1 MTANVTQQIRDYA
14 SAQGFKPNAN
24 GQYTVDNDETALK
37 IYGHAQ
43 SQGFTAA
50 DLDSAFGWSP
60 GTSQGYITAN
70 KLPSIQ
76 AKPGETPAAPSV
88 TGAPATQAAPP
99 STGIPG
105 QYTTQQ
111 TGAGATQRSAP
122 DSSSVLSQIQGI
134 FGGASAA
141 IPAMDKVAQIEAPK
155 NVQAVTATVPYS
167 ETTSGIIDRLLK
179 EDGPYLERAKAI
191 AREEMSSRGLLSSSI
206 AAGAATGAAID
217 RAGAIASTDAGI
229 YANQRIAN
237 MEAQNEV
244 NNANANRSLQ
254 AAQFNAQ
261 AQNDQTL
268 TKFNAATQ
276 IGSQILGSQLK
287 MNEMSFDNL
296 MQMDRMQL
304 QQQFDQNNLSLSSY
318 FKMLEMG
325 YGSTLNKGEMAFG
338 STLRK
343 DEASYASGLNKGE
356 MEFGSSLK
364 KGEMAFGS
372 GLTIQEMGYGAQL
385 DLMKMAQANGYD
397 VQKMAIAQ
405 GYTLEQMSQALGFD
419 LKKMQAGQDMDLQKL
434 AVANGYDTDK
444 MALDFGYRMQLQ
456 DAAAK
461 FDGDLRKDLM
471 TFQSQLDTSL
481 TGRGTLANLA
491 GQYASMFDVLRR
503 DPNLDEPTKK
513 QAELQLRADFK
524 SQAGIVADLY
534 GMDATAYIDRIG
546 ATAYDPA
553 SSASGNANGVNLTA
567 PDLTAPGMA
576 NGTTIRPGIDEYQ
589 QP

>member
-1 MTANVTQQIRDYA
+1 MAANVTQQIRDYA
-14 SAQGFKPNAN
+14 SSQGYKPNAN
-24 GQYTVDNDETALK
+24 GQYTVDNNEAALK

-43 SQGFTAA
+43 SQGYTPQ
-50 DLDSAFGWSP
+50 DLDAAFGWNP
-60 GTSQGYITAN
+60 GDAQKWITDNNMPA
-70 KLPSIQ
+70 IQ
-76 AKPGETPAAPSV
+76 AKPGVPPPPSV
-88 TGAPATQAAPP
+88 TGAPSAPAAA
-99 STGIPG
+99 G
-105 QYTTQQ
+105 QPVQQ
-111 TGAGATQRSAP
+111 PQPRAVP
-122 DSSSVLSQIQGI
+122 DSSKVMSQISAI

-141 IPAMDKVAQIEAPK
+141 LPEMGKVAQIDTPK
-155 NVQAVTATVPYS
+155 DVEAVTASVPQG
-167 ETTSGIIDRLLK
+167 ETAGGLINQLLK
-179 EDGPYLERAKAI
+179 ENSPYLERAKAI
-191 AREEMSSRGLLSSSI
+191 SREEMSDRGLLSSSI

-237 MEAQNEV
+237 MQAQNEV
-244 NNANANRSLQ
+244 ANANANRSIQ

-325 YGSTLNKGEMAFG
+325 YNSTLNKGEMAFG

-343 DEASYASGLNKGE
+343 DEASYASGLNRGE
-356 MEFGSSLK
+356 MEFGSNLK

-372 GLTIQEMGYGAQL
+372 GLSIQEMGYGAQL

-405 GYTLEQMSQALGFD
+405 GYTIDQMSQALGFD

-491 GQYASMFDVLRR
+491 SQYASMFDVLRR

-534 GMDATAYIDRIG
+534 GMDAAAYIDRIG

-553 SSASGNANGVNLTA
+553 SNTSGNANGV
-567 PDLTAPGMA
+567 DLTTPS
-576 NGTTIRPGIDEYQ
+576 TTIRPGIDEYQ